1 MFKSLLCSELHCR
14 EPAAKEIRRLHWR
27 LCTLMTPL
35 ENPRGT
41 PLPVKAWCN
50 VFSIMDSRVIN
61 SFKIIKIF
69 LHFIQSFFQVDISQN
84 EPKWPAKVEF

>member
-1 MFKSLLCSELHCR
+1 MSKSLLCSELHCR

-27 LCTLMTPL
+27 LYTLLTPL

-50 VFSIMDSRVIN
+50 SFSIMDSRVID

-69 LHFIQSFFQVDISQN
+69 LHFIQSFFQVSISQN
-84 EPKWPAKVEF
+84 ETKWPAKIEF